1 MLRDISRE
9 LKLIKEQVPDQVT
22 INIVYKPKAKKIRL
36 VNKNDSTRDTP
47 RQKPD
52 QYKRS
57 FTQDTPQ
64 EHIS

>member
-1 MLRDISRE
+1 MLRDISKE
-9 LKLIKEQVPDQVT
+9 LKLIKEQVLDQVT

-36 VNKNDSTRDTP
+36 VNKNNSTRDTL

-52 QYKRS
+52 QYKRL
-57 FTQDTPQ
+57 FIQDTPQ